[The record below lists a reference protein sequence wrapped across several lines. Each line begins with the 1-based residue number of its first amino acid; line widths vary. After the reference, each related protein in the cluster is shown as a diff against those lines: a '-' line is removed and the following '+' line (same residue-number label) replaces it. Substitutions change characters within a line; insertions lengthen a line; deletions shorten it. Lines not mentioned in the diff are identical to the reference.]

1 MNKVAKIIIGV
12 LIVIVVIW
20 GIIFA
25 IDYNRCSNMKQPIFV
40 ILKQSTDFSLK
51 TETYQGLGYKVEV
64 QKDVTK
70 DNKEQITKVEMYMFN
85 KFITGAISEIEKDSN
100 DVANNTKLERIIMV
114 NGKLYYDTGKESTF
128 EVRCG
133 TMDGKITSNV
143 NSNEI
148 PTENNQSNFDGNYG
162 YQYGTENTIEVN
174 INDKWYIFETKE
186 ENVSEQCSFYGK
198 IIESKQNYILVEPN
212 EDEEERKSSDKI
224 SIGLG
229 ENNDAMYTVG
239 TNVKI
244 TYNGI
249 IMESYPAQIKATKI
263 EIKSAEEF
271 EIRFY
276 DKQQKS
282 EEKIHSILEKS
293 ETDKYNYNIYT
304 YGGNVNILIN
314 GKELSLRN
322 ALLENKITMEE
333 IIEKANKDFPNAV
346 SYDDGGSME
355 YHYDNYTIIKIHKLN
370 GNRDVYIGTKDMTLN
385 DLKID

>member
-143 NSNEI
+143 NLNEI
-148 PTENNQSNFDGNYG
+148 PTENNQSNFEGNYG

-186 ENVSEQCSFYGK
+186 E
-198 IIESKQNYILVEPN
+198 I
-212 EDEEERKSSDKI
+212 
-224 SIGLG
+224 
-229 ENNDAMYTVG
+229 
-239 TNVKI
+239 
-244 TYNGI
+244 
-249 IMESYPAQIKATKI
+249 
-263 EIKSAEEF
+263 
-271 EIRFY
+271 
-276 DKQQKS
+276 
-282 EEKIHSILEKS
+282 
-293 ETDKYNYNIYT
+293 
-304 YGGNVNILIN
+304 
-314 GKELSLRN
+314 
-322 ALLENKITMEE
+322 
-333 IIEKANKDFPNAV
+333 
-346 SYDDGGSME
+346 
-355 YHYDNYTIIKIHKLN
+355 
-370 GNRDVYIGTKDMTLN
+370 
-385 DLKID
+385 